1 MSPFC
6 TPTPDLHIVL
16 ADVFSLLRKV
26 SQYSF
31 ESHSKSYAIKV
42 LDLKS
47 GSSTVL
53 YENPAYT
60 EPTWVSDTEFVVV
73 DNRDGK
79 STALLAGDVTSPGS
93 E

>member
-1 MSPFC
+1 M
-6 TPTPDLHIVL
+6 
-16 ADVFSLLRKV
+16 
-26 SQYSF
+26 
-31 ESHSKSYAIKV
+31 

-60 EPTWVSDTEFVVV
+60 EPTWVSDTEFIFV
-73 DNRDGK
+73 DTRDEGK
-79 STALLAGDVTSPGS
+79 STALLAGDITSPGS

>member
-1 MSPFC
+1 MRLRPHPSL
-6 TPTPDLHIVL
+6 TPRAPRT
-16 ADVFSLLRKV
+16 V

-31 ESHSKSYAIKV
+31 DSHSKSYAIKV

-60 EPTWVSDTEFVVV
+60 EPTWVSDTEFVFV
-73 DNRDGK
+73 DNRDK
-79 STALLAGDVTSPGS
+79 STALLLGDVTSPGS